1 MHAYREKVMG
11 DLEMAEGR
19 LDSAFAAAEKEKQ
32 LR

>member
-1 MHAYREKVMG
+1 MG

-32 LR
+32 LRWSTF